1 MDDYPFLEL
10 LWTIFIIY
18 ALFLYIV
25 ILFRVII
32 DLFRDPDAS
41 GWAKAGW
48 IILFVLIPILGLLI
62 YLIARGK
69 GMAQRE
75 IAAQAAAKSDFD
87 SYVRDV
93 AAAPADPAA
102 QIAKAKELLDSGAID
117 QAEFDALKKKA
128 LST

>member
-25 ILFRVII
+25 ILFRVIV
-32 DLFRDPDAS
+32 DVFRDHESS
-41 GWAKAGW
+41 GIAKAGW
-48 IILFVLIPILGLLI
+48 VILFIFLPLIGLLI
-62 YLIARGK
+62 YLIAKGK

-75 IAAQAAAKSDFD
+75 LAAQAAAKSDFD

-93 AAAPADPAA
+93 AGASADPAA

-128 LST
+128 LAT